1 MKKAIFIFLSIIF
14 FLCSGCQ
21 FNLRSSAEQSWVNS
35 QYLAVKNNNLGII
48 AISKDDFS
56 PLYSDILVESIVGMI
71 EPDSV
76 FVIAK
81 EKDSSSISNLYQIIL
96 KRKSSICL
104 SQNVKYALLSPDK
117 NKMALT
123 IINYESKDGNDKL
136 IYMDLSS
143 NQKVIISENLI
154 GKPYWNEDSSKI
166 SYTISTPEG
175 ARVEVY
181 DLKTKEKTKVKA
193 DSGKDQFSEGWIT
206 ENQLLV
212 RIESKSSP
220 LNNKYISY
228 NLTTNYWGETFFKS
242 LHVISIHDI
251 KNNLALLSY
260 IDSTETKIVLTSISL
275 NTPNNKYKLLE
286 VPLYN
291 NDYGYRSAVFYTS
304 KFIGPHQVF
313 YQVLTSE
320 NRDTVSCG
328 IVDIQRKESIQLQNE
343 LVDVLGL
350 YPLPL

>member
-1 MKKAIFIFLSIIF
+1 MKKAIFIFLSSIL

-21 FNLRSSAEQSWVNS
+21 FNLRNSAEQSWANS
-35 QYLAVKNNNLGII
+35 QYLAVKNNSLGII
-48 AISKDDFS
+48 EISKDDFS

-71 EPDSV
+71 EPDSI
-76 FVIAK
+76 FVLAK
-81 EKDSSSISNLYQIIL
+81 EKDSSSSLYQIIL
-96 KRKSSICL
+96 EKKSSTCF

-117 NKMALT
+117 NKMALA

-136 IYMDLSS
+136 VYMDLSS

-166 SYTISTPEG
+166 SYTILTPEG

-181 DLKTKEKTKVKA
+181 DLKTKEKIKVKE
-193 DSGKDQFSEGWIT
+193 DSDKDQFSEGWIT

-220 LNNKYISY
+220 RNNEYISY

-242 LHVISIHDI
+242 LYHVSIYDI

-260 IDSTETKIVLTSISL
+260 IDSDETKIVLTSISL
-275 NTPNNKYKLLE
+275 NTPNNQYQLLE

-304 KFIGPHQVF
+304 KFISPHQVF

-328 IVDIQRKESIQLQNE
+328 IVDIQRKEDIQLQNE
-343 LVDVLGL
+343 LVDVWGL
-350 YPLPL
+350 YPLAR